1 MGLAPSYHVTYPA
14 LGRGLPAKSR
24 CFEFFRCCIYVGDP
38 SAPLYKH
45 AALYSAIKLSSS
57 YGAAAHRL
65 CLGPSRAAA
74 IFFFLV
80 PVTGAW
86 GPYLVAAG
94 GYFITT
100 CNSKAIQTR
109 MITGRRLMLAI
120 SFYARW
126 LACF

>member
-1 MGLAPSYHVTYPA
+1 MALGDDCEERKKKRRTAINAQGACAQDPGHVGLAPSYHVTYPT

-74 IFFFLV
+74 IFFF
-80 PVTGAW
+80 
-86 GPYLVAAG
+86 
-94 GYFITT
+94 
-100 CNSKAIQTR
+100 
-109 MITGRRLMLAI
+109 
-120 SFYARW
+120 
-126 LACF
+126 

>member
-1 MGLAPSYHVTYPA
+1 MTVKKEKKKRRTAINAQGACAQDPGHVGLAPSYHVTYPA

-65 CLGPSRAAA
+65 LFGALEGSSH
-74 IFFFLV
+74 FFF
-80 PVTGAW
+80 
-86 GPYLVAAG
+86 
-94 GYFITT
+94 
-100 CNSKAIQTR
+100 
-109 MITGRRLMLAI
+109 
-120 SFYARW
+120 
-126 LACF
+126 